1 MSNGLLISKTRV
13 KSFLK
18 QQKLRVSIDF
28 YEAFDDEIQAILL
41 KVAKRAMDDKRTT
54 VLAHDV

>member
-18 QQKLRVSIDF
+18 KHELRVSGDF
-28 YEAFDDEIQAILL
+28 YEALNEEITGMLL
-41 KVAKRAMDDKRTT
+41 KVATRAKGNRRST
-54 VLAHDV
+54 VLVVDM